1 MLGKGRGIASNYNQR
16 LIKALTY
23 GNKSFRCLPGT
34 IIKKS
39 PQKIWFFVKAIRAG
53 EDIEWISR
61 LNTLSLNIKIFE
73 KTHISYYGF
82 PETFAEAIKKWYLYS
97 IENSKINILTSQ
109 KVMYS
114 YVCLLGFYTYIF
126 VEFCFH

>member
-1 MLGKGRGIASNYNQR
+1 MLGNGRGIASNYNQR

-23 GNKSFRCLPGT
+23 GNKPFRCLPGT

-39 PQKIWFFVKAIRAG
+39 SQKIWFFCKGNSAG

-61 LNTLSLNIKIFE
+61 LNTLSLNIKTFE

-82 PETFAEAIKKWYLYS
+82 QKLLQRNQKMGC
-97 IENSKINILTSQ
+97 ILSRTL
-109 KVMYS
+109 K
-114 YVCLLGFYTYIF
+114 LTY
-126 VEFCFH
+126 